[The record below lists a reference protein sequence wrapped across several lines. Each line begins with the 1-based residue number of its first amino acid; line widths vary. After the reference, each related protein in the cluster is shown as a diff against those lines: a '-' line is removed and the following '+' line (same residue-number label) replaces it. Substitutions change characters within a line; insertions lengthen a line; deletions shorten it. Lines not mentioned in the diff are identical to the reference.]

1 MVTINALLATAAW
14 IEGLY
19 VATLDQTGS
28 AQKGGA
34 VVGHLLL
41 SRRPIE
47 APNRINLGNADVI
60 LGFDLLGVANPEHLK
75 FASPERTTALL
86 NTNLTPTIDVIRSR
100 AALVGPEHMLE
111 QINSVTRRGRNII
124 VDGNRLAEGLFG
136 SHMAV
141 NLFLLGVAYQGG
153 LIPLSLQS
161 IEQAIRLNEVDVEKN
176 LQVFEWGRKYY
187 HDAKSVEEI
196 LTEFGPKPARALDRV
211 AELHRLS
218 RCGLRAA
225 VLRFRGCGDS
235 PRACFS
241 GYRGALSVQADGVQ
255 GRVRSRTPADQ
266 ASIRAADSGHLAEGR
281 VRFLTIY
288 ILRFCAVSDSRR
300 N

>member
-1 MVTINALLATAAW
+1 MPGIGGTGVVTINALLATAAW

-34 VVGHLLL
+34 VVAHLLL

-47 APNRINLGNADVI
+47 APNRINIGNADVI
-60 LGFDLLGVANPEHLK
+60 IGFDLLGVANPEHLK
-75 FASPERTTALL
+75 FASPDRTTALL

-100 AALVGPEHMLE
+100 ATLMGPEHMLE
-111 QINSVTRRGRNII
+111 KINSVTRRGRNII

-161 IEQAIRLNEVDVEKN
+161 IEQAVRLNEVDVEKN

-196 LTEFGPKPARALDRV
+196 P
-211 AELHRLS
+211 
-218 RCGLRAA
+218 
-225 VLRFRGCGDS
+225 
-235 PRACFS
+235 
-241 GYRGALSVQADGVQ
+241 
-255 GRVRSRTPADQ
+255 
-266 ASIRAADSGHLAEGR
+266 
-281 VRFLTIY
+281 
-288 ILRFCAVSDSRR
+288 
-300 N
+300 